1 MEHNDKKNIAA
12 LMLARGIRGA
22 DLAKVI
28 GVAPETI
35 SRWKSQEPFQA
46 LVHQLRQEI
55 VEVAQAELQAQTSA
69 AIAVL
74 TELMQTATN
83 DSIRLK
89 AAGELLR
96 LTSINDPK
104 NYGAGIRFGEA
115 APEHER
121 LYFGL

>member
-35 SRWKSQEPFQA
+35 SRWKAQEPFQA

-69 AIAVL
+69 AVAVL
-74 TELMQTATN
+74 TELMQNST

-96 LTSINDPK
+96 LASINDSR

>member
-1 MEHNDKKNIAA
+1 MEHNDRKEIAA

-28 GVAPETI
+28 GVTPETV
-35 SRWKSQEPFQA
+35 SRWKAQEPFQA
-46 LVHQLRQEI
+46 LVHQLRQEM

-69 AIAVL
+69 AISVL
-74 TELMQTATN
+74 TELMQNST
-83 DSIRLK
+83 DSIKLK

-96 LTSINDPK
+96 LASIHDPK
-104 NYGAGIRFGEA
+104 IYGAGIRFGEA